1 MPIACAGILIEAPGP
16 RYLLLRRN
24 DRNEW
29 EGPGGHIEPGE
40 TPEEAARREC
50 REEIGWKPTG
60 KLTEI
65 DRNQHKDVDYTLFL
79 CRVRRE
85 FRPSALNHEHDRYG
99 WFDADD
105 LPSGTHPKLRQVI
118 EHAQLQAATWTT
130 AKPYQLPDLPEF
142 NDAQFNPRAQPFYD
156 RHVRLSDRQGGKI
169 TVDHLEEL
177 ADQGMPEEAIDA
189 ATVPTSVRDRL
200 PSSAFAVPGKRK
212 LLITD
217 EKHTRLAW
225 DMVTRTQGLT
235 SEERAEA
242 RRRIL
247 RRAHQLGI
255 STDGWNVHAASVE
268 LQIEAMSLMVPDIKG
283 HPNRHPFSGIV
294 TRIGVPSDKAPGGS
308 AGKRVILTPE
318 AVKHAIPSILGMGV
332 DYSHDFRGHDP
343 QRKIGVIT
351 GAKEKGNALHIEGF
365 FYAADFPEVVQE
377 IVQNK
382 RALGWSYEVLVADG
396 GAQHA
401 EDLLI
406 VTEFVFTGAAVLRK
420 DAAAYSTTTLAAAT
434 EDSDMAEYDHKAD
447 EKVMDEVKALKKRID
462 ELEKS
467 QEEDMREDRARMRKA
482 KRHEAAEDEDERGR
496 RRKRAAED
504 EADDDGD
511 GEEIDAKRRT
521 CASEDDDDEDYEGE
535 YVKARRRKVKAA
547 ASRSRSM
554 RGHVRELRHRAMDI
568 ASKGLPEEAK
578 ELHDLADKIERGHFG
593 EDTPD
598 DAEYRDERGFY
609 YDDPIA
615 KPRGMEPAYDD
626 LPDIHASG
634 NRRPQRRSIAAG
646 GAMTNP
652 RFDGIGL
659 QRSGNDSA
667 AAIAAL
673 DAQLA
678 ASGISGQDSIKAKL
692 AALRNAR

>member
-1 MPIACAGILIEAPGP
+1 MTTACAGILIEAPGP

-50 REEIGWKPTG
+50 LEEIGWKPAG
-60 KLTEI
+60 KLIEI
-65 DRNQHKDVDYTLFL
+65 DRNLHKDVDYTLFL

-85 FRPSALNHEHDRYG
+85 FQPPAINHEHDRYG

-105 LPSGTHPKLRQVI
+105 LPGTTHPKLRHVI
-118 EHAQLQAATWTT
+118 EHAQLQAASWTT

-142 NDAQFNPRAQPFYD
+142 NDAHFNPRAQPFYD

-189 ATVPTSVRDRL
+189 AVVPTSVRDRL

-225 DMVTRTQGLT
+225 DMVTRTQGL
-235 SEERAEA
+235 SREERAEA

-365 FYAADFPEVVQE
+365 FYAADFPDVVQE

-434 EDSDMAEYDHKAD
+434 EDPDMAEYDHKAD

-467 QEEDMREDRARMRKA
+467 QEEDMREDRERMRKAEA
-482 KRHEAAEDEDERGR
+482 KRHEAA
-496 RRKRAAED
+496 KD
-504 EADDDGD
+504 EAGNDGN
-511 GEEIDAKRRT
+511 GEEIDART
-521 CASEDDDDEDYEGE
+521 EHASEED
-535 YVKARRRKVKAA
+535 VKARRKREVKAA
-547 ASRSRSM
+547 AVRSRTM

-578 ELHDLADKIERGHFG
+578 ELHDLADKIEHGTFG

-598 DAEYRDERGFY
+598 DGEYRDERGFF
-609 YDDPIA
+609 YDQPIR
-615 KPRGMEPAYDD
+615 KPHGMEPAYDD
-626 LPDIHASG
+626 LSDIHASG
-634 NRRPQRRSIAAG
+634 SRPQRRSLSA
-646 GAMTNP
+646 GAMSNP
-652 RFDGIGL
+652 RFNGPGM
-659 QRSGNDSA
+659 QTSGNDTA

-678 ASGISGQDSIKAKL
+678 ASGVSGQDSIKAKL
-692 AALRNAR
+692 AAFRNAR